1 MSIASYSSEADRR
14 VNAQVAR
21 NNERLN
27 ARYSSTSIAARQ
39 ALESRERFLRDR
51 ALGR

>member
-1 MSIASYSSEADRR
+1 MSIASYSNDADRR

-27 ARYSSTSIAARQ
+27 ARYSETSASARQ
-39 ALESRERFLRDR
+39 ALESRERFLRAR
-51 ALGR
+51 VLGR

>member
-1 MSIASYSSEADRR
+1 MSISSYSRDADRR
-14 VNAQVAR
+14 VQAQVAR
-21 NNERLN
+21 NNQRLN
-27 ARYSSTSIAARQ
+27 DRYSGSSVAARQ